1 MGCFVCLKVLLMY
14 KGKGFCGGVIY
25 KPTWI
30 LTASHCMEK
39 MEVQFLKVA
48 AGKHLETGGL
58 TVNMITELPRILLS
72 VR

>member
-1 MGCFVCLKVLLMY
+1 MQICLFLFKVLLMY

-39 MEVQFLKVA
+39 IDVRFLKVV
-48 AGKHLETGGL
+48 AGTLMTF
-58 TVNMITELPRILLS
+58 
-72 VR
+72 